1 MMTDPNLY
9 LKLGRLGSADKE
21 KVLGCCI
28 FASPFF
34 PRHLS
39 PPALSGGRGW
49 GDCVAG
55 RGSCVAGRG
64 SRVAGRG
71 GCVAGGGRRVAGRTS
86 CGAVTCSDVVRLKWC
101 GAVKSGFG

>member
-21 KVLGCCI
+21 KLLGCCI

-55 RGSCVAGRG
+55 RGSCIAGRG
-64 SRVAGRG
+64 SCIARGRSCNPG
-71 GCVAGGGRRVAGRTS
+71 RSGCQDRKTS
-86 CGAVTCSDVVRLKWC
+86 YHPQKVSYKTLK
-101 GAVKSGFG
+101 GKVNNLERKR